1 MAGEIAPQEQEIVY
15 ETIHFRDNKGPAIV
29 GGSILLIVFAT
40 IAVVLRLVAR
50 RIKRTAWGAD
60 DYTIVVS
67 LVGCGLKLNGR
78 NTADDCMG

>member
-1 MAGEIAPQEQEIVY
+1 MAGEITPQEIVY
-15 ETIHFRDNKGPAIV
+15 ETIHFRDDKGPAIV

-60 DYTIVVS
+60 DYTIVLS
-67 LVGCGLKLNGR
+67 LVGCDVKLNGGKM
-78 NTADDCMG
+78 ADDFVG